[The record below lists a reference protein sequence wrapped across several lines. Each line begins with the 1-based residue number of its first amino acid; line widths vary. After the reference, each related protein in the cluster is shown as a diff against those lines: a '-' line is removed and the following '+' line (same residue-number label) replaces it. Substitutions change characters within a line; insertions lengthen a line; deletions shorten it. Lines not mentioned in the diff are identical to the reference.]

1 MCIINFL
8 AFFINFQEKGECYT
22 CGSNSFGQLGFPT
35 GASDS
40 RPCLVKS
47 LEGKII
53 TDIACGDT
61 FTVAVTAGSF
71 FHDQFQ
77 ISQTNYLTLTAYGK
91 KIWFVLFQ
99 SAFTIAILSLVQQL
113 CFVVGII

>member
-1 MCIINFL
+1 ML
-8 AFFINFQEKGECYT
+8 FFINFQEKGECYT
-22 CGSNSFGQLGFPT
+22 CGSNSFGQLGFPK

-47 LEGKII
+47 LEAKII
-53 TDIACGDT
+53 IDIACGDT

-71 FHDQFQ
+71 FHDQYQ

-91 KIWFVLFQ
+91 KFGLSCFKVL
-99 SAFTIAILSLVQQL
+99 LQL
-113 CFVVGII
+113 LF